1 MQFRALPTYR
11 KDDYALRADVV
22 RQALEEDTEN
32 GLIPFMLSESRL
44 RLVLTACQDAYCT
57 MPIRLV
63 ATVGTTNTGTI
74 DHIADIGAVR
84 ESTTVLGIFMQF
96 P

>member
-22 RQALEEDTEN
+22 RQALEEDTES

-57 MPIRLV
+57 MPIRQCRFV
-63 ATVGTTNTGTI
+63 
-74 DHIADIGAVR
+74 
-84 ESTTVLGIFMQF
+84 
-96 P
+96 

>member
-44 RLVLTACQDAYCT
+44 RLSLRPAKMLIVQC
-57 MPIRLV
+57 RFV
-63 ATVGTTNTGTI
+63 
-74 DHIADIGAVR
+74 
-84 ESTTVLGIFMQF
+84 
-96 P
+96 